1 MNMEQE
7 IEMLFAPLFK
17 EFDIFFKRD
26 EKEIGCLD
34 ERQHKKMMA
43 IYNDVAMLYMQVL
56 NGECEQLP
64 QKNEMAN
71 SSDVVLNES
80 LISKNSMRRK
90 HTLQL

>member
-1 MNMEQE
+1 MEQE

-43 IYNDVAMLYMQVL
+43 IYNDVATLYMQVL
-56 NGECEQLP
+56 NGECEQLL

-71 SSDVVLNES
+71 SSAVELNES
-80 LISKNSMRRK
+80 LISRGSMRK
-90 HTLQL
+90 KNVPQLF